1 MYVDAWQKS
10 RAGEIL
16 SPLDVQIAAIV
27 SEHPEYQ
34 TMLQHDAVQT
44 DSTPTAGQSNPFL
57 HMGLHLAI
65 REQVA
70 TNRPSG
76 IAAIHQRLGQVS
88 GGPHQAE
95 HQMIEC
101 LAASLWDAQSR
112 NLPPDEQAYLECLQ
126 RI

>member
-16 SPLDVQIAAIV
+16 SPLDAQIAAIV

-34 TMLQHDAVQT
+34 TMLQHDAVQA

-76 IAAIHQRLGQVS
+76 IAAIHQRLSQVS